1 MKIIH
6 WTIKITLEN
15 GETEFLSDAPDW
27 VAKPVDEYLNAL
39 EMNKRDIDVCTL
51 IPHAALRVYV
61 MGDRALA
68 HEKATDDDMVKMRK
82 ISFEAIKAGAFGFST
97 SRTISHTTVKI
108 EE

>member
-39 EMNKRDIDVCTL
+39 ESTYEEN
-51 IPHAALRVYV
+51 
-61 MGDRALA
+61 RADSQINIMKD
-68 HEKATDDDMVKMRK
+68 EQNRGP
-82 ISFEAIKAGAFGFST
+82 E
-97 SRTISHTTVKI
+97 
-108 EE
+108 